1 MSMNIPNNQPS
12 IDNTAAVTPDVTQAA
27 PEVDN
32 TQAAQPDTTPVQ
44 QDVAQVEQAAPE
56 TTQEQVV
63 QEEQAVEA
71 IGQAIADE
79 QISARDILTAIISDT
94 IGLSPAGANSL
105 IDILMTDLI
114 DDQVAADTVATQQA
128 ADIPTDVPPQV

>member
-1 MSMNIPNNQPS
+1 MSMNTPNNQPP
-12 IDNTAAVTPDVTQAA
+12 IDNTAAVAPEVTQAA
-27 PEVDN
+27 DVTQPEV
-32 TQAAQPDTTPVQ
+32 APAPVQ
-44 QDVAQVEQAAPE
+44 EEQAVAQVKQAAPE
-56 TTQEQVV
+56 TTQEQAV
-63 QEEQAVEA
+63 QEEQAVVA

-114 DDQVAADTVATQQA
+114 DDQVAAGTVATEQA
-128 ADIPTDVPPQV
+128 ATMPTDVPPQV